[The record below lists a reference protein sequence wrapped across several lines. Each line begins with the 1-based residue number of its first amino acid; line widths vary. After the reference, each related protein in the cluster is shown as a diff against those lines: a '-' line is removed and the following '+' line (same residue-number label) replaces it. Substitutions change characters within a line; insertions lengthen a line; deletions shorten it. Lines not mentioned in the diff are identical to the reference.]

1 MPAYSFIE
9 CLDRF
14 MLDSRQHKASTTDR
28 NRGCA
33 KHLRHHFAGLYVSGD
48 FRVIDGTT
56 VSRYRNQR
64 KEMGASPL
72 CVKRELAVAS
82 AAVNYCRC
90 ELDWEVNNPFEGRL
104 ISKADAKAS
113 QPQKRTLSYA
123 ETAAVLL
130 ASHPML
136 RDIVEFALLTGFRQ
150 GEILGLDWERVVGDI
165 VIFTPDC
172 QKSGKF
178 GKRALSEPALA
189 ILNRQPRKGNLVF
202 HCDGERIRKE
212 TLGRWWRAALKAA
225 GVTGTT
231 FHDLRKTAGQRMLEA
246 GASMEAVQAQLG
258 HDDVRTTQMWYV
270 TPSIDLAREAAKR
283 VAVRGA

>member
-33 KHLRHHFAGLYVSGD
+33 KHLRRYFSGLYVSGD
-48 FRVIDGTT
+48 FRVIDGTA
-56 VSRYRNQR
+56 VSRYRSER
-64 KEMGASPL
+64 KEMGVSPL
-72 CVKRELAVAS
+72 CIKRELSVAS
-82 AAVNYCRC
+82 AAVNYCRG

-104 ISKADAKAS
+104 ISKADAKAC
-113 QPQKRTLSYA
+113 QPQKRILSFA
-123 ETAAVLL
+123 ETASVLL
-130 ASHPML
+130 APPPML

-150 GEILGLDWERVVGDI
+150 GEILGLDWDRVIGDT
-165 VIFTPDC
+165 VIFTPHD

-178 GKRALSEPALA
+178 GKRALSDPALA
-189 ILNRQPRKGNLVF
+189 ILNRQPRKGPLVF
-202 HCDGERIRKE
+202 HDDGNRIRKE